1 MKVILVAG
9 ATGQQGG
16 SVIRA
21 LSDSE
26 DYFCLALTR
35 NPESQKAQKLKP
47 MKNVKLLKGDL
58 NDVQQLR
65 AVFEDAKSDPSGA
78 IWGVFVALEYP
89 GLGANADSEERQGK
103 NIAAIAQE
111 FGVESYIFSS
121 TVMLPSLEDKPPI
134 PGTDRYAKTSIE
146 KYVASLTIP
155 WTYV

>member
-1 MKVILVAG
+1 MNVILVAG

-47 MKNVKLLKGDL
+47 MKNVKLVRGDL
-58 NDVQQLR
+58 NDVQELR
-65 AVFEDAKSDPSGA
+65 TVFEDAKSDPSGA

-89 GLGANADSEERQGK
+89 GLGANADGEEK
-103 NIAAIAQE
+103 
-111 FGVESYIFSS
+111 
-121 TVMLPSLEDKPPI
+121 
-134 PGTDRYAKTSIE
+134 
-146 KYVASLTIP
+146 
-155 WTYV
+155 